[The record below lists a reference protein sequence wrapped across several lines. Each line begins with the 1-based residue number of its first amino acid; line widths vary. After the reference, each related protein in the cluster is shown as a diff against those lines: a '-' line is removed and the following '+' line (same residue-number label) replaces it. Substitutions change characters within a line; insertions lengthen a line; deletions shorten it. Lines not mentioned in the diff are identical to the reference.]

1 MRINDNYT
9 EVNVAAQEKDP
20 KSVLNFYRMMMAL
33 RNDHSASLI
42 FGTFKIHDAAN
53 EETFVFTKHGQDEDI
68 AVLLNMSAKSQ
79 KVDIPY
85 IGGERTLL
93 LTSAVGEVEEG
104 VLKAYEGR
112 IYRIKDGM
120 RIEHEKHAADTVQ
133 TTAGPAFA

>member
-20 KSVLNFYRMMMAL
+20 KSVLNFYRTVMAF
-33 RNDHSASLI
+33 RREHSASLI

-53 EETFVFTKHGQDEDI
+53 EETFVFTKQSPDEDI
-68 AVLLNMSAKSQ
+68 AVVLNMSAKPQ
-79 KVDIPY
+79 KMDIPY

-93 LTSAVGEVEEG
+93 LTSAVGGFEEG
-104 VLKAYEGR
+104 ILKAYEGR
-112 IYRIKDGM
+112 IYRVKDGM
-120 RIEHEKHAADTVQ
+120 RVEDEKHAADTVQ